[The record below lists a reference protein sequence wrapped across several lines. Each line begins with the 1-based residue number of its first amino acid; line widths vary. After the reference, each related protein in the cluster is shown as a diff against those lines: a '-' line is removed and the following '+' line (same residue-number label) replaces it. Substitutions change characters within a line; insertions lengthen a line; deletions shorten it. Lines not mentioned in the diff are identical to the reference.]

1 MRHIHRYLFPFI
13 IFLLLILV
21 YSCANIGMPDGGSY
35 DEKPPRLLNASPS
48 LNALNSTSPKIEILF
63 DENVMVEKPMEKV
76 IITPPQ
82 QNMPEIRAYG
92 KKVVVNLKD
101 SLKSNT
107 TYTIDFTDAIV
118 DNNEKNPLENFSY
131 SFSTGDHLDTLAI
144 SGKVLNAADLEPL
157 AGIYV
162 GIHANLNDSAF
173 TSLPFDR
180 ISRTDSRGNF
190 TIRGMAPGEY
200 HVFALDDLNRDY
212 MYDNPQEGVAFMDS
226 IIVPSS
232 MPAVRQDTVFKDSIT
247 IDTIKQVN
255 YTRFIPDNLM
265 LAAFHS
271 SFQRKYFQKNDR
283 STPYKLDI
291 FFGAPTSMPTFSIL
305 NPVVPEDRG
314 NDWYVT
320 ERSADNDSIS
330 YWITDSNIYKNDSIL
345 VQLNYLRTDS
355 LNQDF
360 IETDT
365 LSFNYKR
372 PKARQTPKKE
382 KEDKEKEQKPVV
394 NFLAVITNIQ
404 GTFDVFQN
412 IRLEFE
418 QPVNKLDTAAIQLFH
433 KVDSLME
440 PIDFTFYTD
449 SLSPRLFTLSH
460 KWKFGDTYHIKIDS
474 AAVNSYYGKHNNKL
488 EQDFTIKKE
497 EEYGNLMFNI
507 TGIPTGS
514 TAYVELLDKSDK
526 PFRKLRVINNEV
538 TFFDLLPGEIYA
550 RLFIDNN
557 NDGVWTTGDYMLKRK
572 PEMVYY
578 YPRSYEIRAYSD
590 HSEDWNLNE
599 VDIFKQKPLEVTK
612 NKPVEKK
619 KRNLNEQREQQNQN
633 KQNPVQGNENPYL
646 NSGSVGKSQAGG
658 MQF

>member
-1 MRHIHRYLFPFI
+1 M
-13 IFLLLILV
+13 